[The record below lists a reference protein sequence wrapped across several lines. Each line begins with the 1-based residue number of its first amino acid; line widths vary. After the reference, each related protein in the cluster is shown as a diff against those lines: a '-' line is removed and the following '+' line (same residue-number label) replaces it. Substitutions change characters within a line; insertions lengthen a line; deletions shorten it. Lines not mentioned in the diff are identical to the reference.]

1 MRLIY
6 TKFFCFKIA
15 EINGKTKF
23 SFASPFI
30 AEQTQMIPMQ
40 SGNMRKRTMKYTAG
54 GLIFGAVSFALF
66 LVCAVCLQIFNQA
79 SAFLFYALLPY
90 TGYLFLLNAVPVYL
104 AGGKT
109 DALVLKGLKNNFDEE
124 KVMLSAMEI
133 FGCLAEGKSFSE
145 IDKDLYFDLPVIAES
160 IPVYATIT
168 DLRYRYRLETGDFD
182 GAIEEINR
190 LAQLSCYMESQ
201 EIAGVAAEL
210 LYMHAI
216 GQDEE
221 RAKQAR
227 TLCEEFLSQNT
238 IGAKR
243 INVAYYKLLGENEKA
258 EEEKERFFQL
268 LSSERVLGKR
278 KAEEILISR

>member
-1 MRLIY
+1 MALSLL
-6 TKFFCFKIA
+6 
-15 EINGKTKF
+15 GKV
-23 SFASPFI
+23 
-30 AEQTQMIPMQ
+30 
-40 SGNMRKRTMKYTAG
+40 SG
-54 GLIFGAVSFALF
+54 
-66 LVCAVCLQIFNQA
+66 
-79 SAFLFYALLPY
+79 FLFYALLPY
-90 TGYLFLLNAVPVYL
+90 TGYLFLLNAVPVSF

-133 FGCLAEGKSFSE
+133 FGGLSEGKSFAE

-160 IPVYATIT
+160 LPVYATIT

-182 GAIEEINR
+182 GAAEQINR
-190 LAQLSCYMESQ
+190 LAQLAEYMDEK
-201 EIAGVAAEL
+201 EVEGVAAEL

-227 TLCEEFLSQNT
+227 KLAEPFLMQETLQ
-238 IGAKR
+238 AKR

-258 EEEKERFFQL
+258 EREKKAFFDL
-268 LSSERVLGKR
+268 LSAERILGKR
-278 KAEEILISR
+278 KAEELLISR